1 MNGKPYNVCLLGA
14 ALDTGNQGVSA
25 LSVSLIKLILEARPE
40 ANIALLIGNRSAAP
54 RVLQIANR
62 EIKINIVNYR
72 LSPRA
77 HLQEHL
83 IWIFLLAVLYRTI
96 RISAVRNR
104 LLRSNRWLQA
114 LAAADFIGDI
124 YAGDSFS
131 DIYGLRRF
139 LVNALPSLTALL
151 LKKKLVLLPQTYGP
165 YKSGF
170 ARLLARFIIRRSIRI
185 FSRDPHGREI
195 LQQTFGEQTSTHRVE
210 FCPDVAFTL
219 ESRQPDGL
227 AIHPPLEPDLRVPL
241 IGLNVNGLMYNG
253 GYTRHN
259 MFGLKCSYKMLVQQ
273 LAKKI
278 LEETAAHILLVPHTF
293 GTANNVNSDPDACR
307 EIFLS
312 MPEQHKTRLHLVSRE
327 YDQYDLK
334 GIIGLCDFFVG
345 SRMHACIAA
354 LSQGIPT
361 VGIAY
366 SQKFKGIFQSA
377 GVENMVIDARVVDAE
392 TAILTACRFWQNRD
406 NIKGELQHRV
416 EANINRVRS
425 TFQELLKNDA
435 TN

>member
-1 MNGKPYNVCLLGA
+1 MDRKPYNVCLLGA

-25 LSVSLIKLILEARPE
+25 LSASLIRLILEARPE
-40 ANIALLIGNRSAAP
+40 ARISLLIGNRSSAP
-54 RVLQIANR
+54 RELRIANR
-62 EIKINIVNYR
+62 IVKVNIVNYR

-77 HLQEHL
+77 RLQEHL
-83 IWIFLLAVLYRTI
+83 IWIFFLAVLYRTI
-96 RISAVRNR
+96 RIPAMRNL
-104 LLRSNRWLQA
+104 LLRSNRWLRA
-114 LAAADFIGDI
+114 LAAADFVGDI

-139 LVNALPSLTALL
+139 LINALPGMTALL
-151 LKKKLVLLPQTYGP
+151 LNKKLVLLPQTYGP
-165 YKSGF
+165 YKSKLARLMAHFILRRSTRIF
-170 ARLLARFIIRRSIRI
+170 AR
-185 FSRDPHGREI
+185 DPNGHEI
-195 LQQTFGEQTSTHRVE
+195 LQKTFGEQTQARRVE

-219 ESRQPDGL
+219 ESRRPDRL
-227 AIHPPLEPDLRVPL
+227 DIHPALEPNLRAPL
-241 IGLNVNGLMYNG
+241 IGLNINGLMYNG

-278 LEETAAHILLVPHTF
+278 LAETAAHILLVPHTF
-293 GTANNVNSDPDACR
+293 GAANDVNSDPDACR
-307 EIFLS
+307 EIFQS
-312 MPEQHKTRLHLVSRE
+312 MPEQHQDRLHLVGRE
-327 YDQYDLK
+327 YDQYELK

-377 GVENMVIDARVVDAE
+377 GVENMVIDARIVDAE
-392 TAILTACRFWQNRD
+392 TAVVTACRLFQNREK
-406 NIKGELQHRV
+406 ITGELQTRV
-416 EANINRVRS
+416 GEAISRVKR
-425 TFQELLKNDA
+425 TFRELLENDA